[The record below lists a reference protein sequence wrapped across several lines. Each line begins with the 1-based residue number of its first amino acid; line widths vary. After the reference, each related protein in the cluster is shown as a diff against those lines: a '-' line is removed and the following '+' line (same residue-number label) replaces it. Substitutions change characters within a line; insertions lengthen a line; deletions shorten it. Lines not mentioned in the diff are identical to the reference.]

1 MSSVVE
7 MRRKSQS
14 GGTSEF
20 RYAFPVKSPEDIPG
34 DFQEEYQKSCGTHG
48 IPLIAFFSPAIFWPT
63 ARSVVDA
70 PAKVIL
76 LFTDALHMITVTK
89 SRGAV
94 LLEVP
99 RSRLLAYGIAEFV
112 LDCWFTLYYGPDAS
126 ATTIIPFPARAVG
139 FYRGLSRRLWA
150 WSSQNKEQCFVRPAP
165 LGFFLSGR
173 LPRKFSHFL
182 QNHPEIRLRPQ
193 SFLQPALVMPRN
205 HHPFWP
211 NLLLGLTDDK
221 LVVLCDQYDGYTSKG
236 GLEATVLPLRTVKQI
251 TWTNR
256 RILRQARIA
265 IDVERD
271 GRSLRFSWPTS
282 PRSRTAAMNWIERAN
297 VSMSFASQQ
306 ERDLQRPSPMSTL
319 VEMSGHADRHAP
331 LRKVGTE
338 IIERHDR
345 AR

>member
-1 MSSVVE
+1 MSPVVE
-7 MRRKSQS
+7 MRQTTKNRA
-14 GGTSEF
+14 TSEF
-20 RYAFPVKSPEDIPG
+20 LYAFQIKFLEDIPEA
-34 DFQEEYQKSCGTHG
+34 FQAEYEKSCDTHG
-48 IPLIAFFSPAIFWPT
+48 IPVVAFFSPAIFWPT
-63 ARSVVDA
+63 ARSVVNA
-70 PAKVIL
+70 PPKVIL
-76 LFTDALHMITVTK
+76 LFTDALHIITATK

-126 ATTIIPFPARAVG
+126 ATTIIPFPARATG

-193 SFLQPALVMPRN
+193 RFLQPALVMPRS

-221 LVVLCDQYDGYTSKG
+221 LVVLCDQYDGYTSKS
-236 GLEATVLPLRTVKQI
+236 GLEATVLPLRTVKRI
-251 TWTNR
+251 TWINR

-265 IDVERD
+265 IDVERH

-282 PRSRTAAMNWIERAN
+282 PRLRTAAMNWIERAN

-306 ERDLQRPSPMSTL
+306 ERDLQRPAPMSTL
-319 VEMSGHADRHAP
+319 VEMSGHANRNAP
-331 LRKVGTE
+331 LREVGTE
-338 IIERHDR
+338 ITERRDR

>member
-1 MSSVVE
+1 MSPVVE
-7 MRRKSQS
+7 MRQESQS
-14 GGTSEF
+14 RGTSEF
-20 RYAFPVKSPEDIPG
+20 RYAFQIKCLEDMPE
-34 DFQEEYQKSCGTHG
+34 DFQEEYQKSCDTNG
-48 IPLIAFFSPAIFWPT
+48 IPLVAFFSPAICWQT

-70 PAKVIL
+70 PPKVLL
-76 LFTDALHMITVTK
+76 LFPDAVHMITATK

-94 LLEVP
+94 LLEVA

-112 LDCWFTLYYGPDAS
+112 LDCWFTLYYGPEAS
-126 ATTIIPFPARAVG
+126 ATTIIPFPARAAG

-173 LPRKFSHFL
+173 FPRKFSHFL

-193 SFLQPALVMPRN
+193 SFLQPALVMSKS

-221 LVVLCDQYDGYTSKG
+221 LVVLCDQYDGYPSKC
-236 GLEATVLPLRTVKQI
+236 GLEATILPLRTVKRI
-251 TWTNR
+251 TWIDR

-265 IDVERD
+265 IDVERH

-282 PRSRTAAMNWIERAN
+282 PRLRTAAMNWIERAT
-297 VSMSFASQQ
+297 VSLSLASQQ
-306 ERDLQRPSPMSTL
+306 ERDLHQPAAMSTL
-319 VEMSGHADRHAP
+319 VEMSGYANRQALLP
-331 LRKVGTE
+331 EKLELK
-338 IIERHDR
+338 
-345 AR
+345 